1 MAYIIGI
8 PLLLILTILQST
20 VMVHIHLLE
29 GRPDLV
35 LLAVVSWSLA
45 GRAEEAMTWGVL
57 GGLLLD
63 LLSGYPLG
71 STALALVLIA
81 FLVSLAEG
89 RLWEVNL
96 VLPLGVMLAASLV
109 YHGLALLTLPFLGR
123 QIDLLFA
130 AGRVIL
136 PSTFLNML
144 IALPAFQL
152 ARGLRNRLF
161 PPEVEI

>member
-1 MAYIIGI
+1 MAYLIGF
-8 PLLLILTILQST
+8 PLLLALTIVQST
-20 VMVHIHLLE
+20 IMVHLHLLN

-35 LLAVVSWSLA
+35 LLAVVSWSLV
-45 GRAEEAMTWGVL
+45 GRAEEAMIWGVV

-71 STALALVLIA
+71 SSALALVLIA

-109 YHGLALLTLPFLGR
+109 YHVLSLLTLPFLGR

-144 IALPAFQL
+144 LALPAFQL
-152 ARGLRNRLF
+152 AQALRNRLY

>member
-1 MAYIIGI
+1 MANLIGI
-8 PLLLILTILQST
+8 PLLTLFAILQST
-20 VMVHIHLLE
+20 LIVYVRLLD

-35 LLAVVSWSLA
+35 LLTVVSWSLA
-45 GRAEEAMTWGVL
+45 GRAEEAMLWGAV

-71 STALALVLIA
+71 STALILILIA

-89 RLWEVNL
+89 RLWEINL
-96 VLPLGVMLAASLV
+96 VLPLGVMLAASLIFH
-109 YHGLALLTLPFLGR
+109 YLGLLTLPLLGR

-130 AGRVIL
+130 TARVIL

-144 IALPAFQL
+144 LALPAFQL
-152 ARGLRNRLF
+152 AQGLKNRLY